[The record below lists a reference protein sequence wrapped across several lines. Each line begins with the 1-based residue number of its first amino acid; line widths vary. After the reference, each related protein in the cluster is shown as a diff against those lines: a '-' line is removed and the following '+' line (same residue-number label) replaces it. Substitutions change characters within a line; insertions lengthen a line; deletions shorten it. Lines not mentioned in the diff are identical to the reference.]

1 MAYEV
6 IFSPKVENA
15 RKPRLT
21 PIRAKETLNKQQI
34 EEKMKAA
41 EKRRKVKI
49 SSYFNSK
56 LMNQIIRLL
65 SLYYVIS

>member
-21 PIRAKETLNKQQI
+21 PRRGKENKQQI

-41 EKRRKVKI
+41 EKRRKVEITK
-49 SSYFNSK
+49 SMY
-56 LMNQIIRLL
+56 
-65 SLYYVIS
+65 

>member
-6 IFSPKVENA
+6 IFSPKLENA

-21 PIRAKETLNKQQI
+21 PRRGKENKQQI

-41 EKRRKVKI
+41 EKRRKVEIKV
-49 SSYFNSK
+49 YV
-56 LMNQIIRLL
+56 LAYVVIIC
-65 SLYYVIS
+65 SFTP